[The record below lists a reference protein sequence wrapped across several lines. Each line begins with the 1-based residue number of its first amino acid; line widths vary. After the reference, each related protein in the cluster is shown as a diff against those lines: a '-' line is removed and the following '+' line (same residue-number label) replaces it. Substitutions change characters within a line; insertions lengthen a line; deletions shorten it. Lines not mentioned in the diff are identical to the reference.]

1 MKNLFN
7 EIPKSEKQRILEMH
21 KNKKVISEQPYM
33 DDKTGV
39 PGLEDDT
46 KPSKEKLKYYK
57 NTELLGSN
65 LFKNGISAIN
75 KNLPEYKELIKK
87 LKNLPNNTLVK
98 VTGGASNVGTAQG
111 FDNKALAKERANN
124 FVKAAKE
131 DGVNNVTWNTYNV
144 VGDATKKNSPEA
156 EKEQFV
162 KVDWEDSGLSYKQ
175 ETAIDNTSVDKKLG
189 GSRSDGGVNI
199 EDALYKMCLKNL
211 TAKEFREIRDRFLK
225 QGKVASRSIQN

>member
-1 MKNLFN
+1 MENLFN
-7 EIPKSEKQRILEMH
+7 DIPKSEKQRILELH
-21 KNKKVISEQPYM
+21 KKRGYTLSEQPYR
-33 DDKTGV
+33 DDRTGA
-39 PGLEDDT
+39 PGMEDDT
-46 KPSKEKLKYYK
+46 KPFKEKLTYYK

-111 FDNKALAKERANN
+111 FDNKSLAKERANN
-124 FVKAAKE
+124 FVTAAKE

-144 VGDATKKNSPEA
+144 VGSATKMNSPEA

-162 KVDWEDSGLSYKQ
+162 KIEWEDSGMSYKQ
-175 ETAIDNTSVDKKLG
+175 ETAIDNTSVDKKPG
-189 GSRSDGGVNI
+189 GWIKDGGVKK
-199 EDALYKMCLKNL
+199 DLLFKMCLKNL